1 MIDRYLLRYFLA
13 VVDHGNF
20 SRAAAHLNVAQPTLS
35 VGIGKL
41 EKSLEAKLFHR
52 ANRRIHITDA
62 GTQLLEYA
70 RRIESDFNQ
79 AERAVR
85 GLEPKPVFRF
95 GVLTSISAAI
105 ISDAIGNANKIKDD
119 GNSNADY
126 GSRVELI
133 EGSERELTNQ
143 LARGRVDAAL
153 TLVDRG
159 GERFFEEKLFEE
171 GYSIAMSEHHDLVD
185 QTSIPGEALADNVM
199 IVRRHCEALSE
210 TSRHFTERGVRPF
223 FAYRSS
229 NDERVLEMVRAGL
242 GVTIMPDSYR
252 WSGVKMRKLAGFEIV
267 RSIGLIWAPHAE
279 HLSQSSPSLVSV
291 LRKALSKQ

>member
-35 VGIGKL
+35 VGIAKL
-41 EKSLEAKLFHR
+41 EKSLDAKLFHR

-85 GLEPKPVFRF
+85 GLEPKPVFRL
-95 GVLTSISAAI
+95 GVLTSIPAAM
-105 ISDAIGNANKIKDD
+105 ISDAIGKALNFKLKDKTVSD
-119 GNSNADY
+119 F
-126 GSRVELI
+126 GSRIELI

-143 LARGRVDAAL
+143 LARGRVDAAI

-159 GERFFEEKLFEE
+159 GERFLEEKLFEE
-171 GYSIAMSEHHDLVD
+171 GYSIAMSDRHNLVN
-185 QTSIPGEALADNVM
+185 QLSIPGEALADNVM

-229 NDERVLEMVRAGL
+229 NDERVLDMVKVGL
-242 GVTIMPDSYR
+242 GVTIMPDSYI
-252 WSGVKMRKLAGFEIV
+252 WPGVQMRKLAGFELV
-267 RSIGLIWAPHAE
+267 RSIGIIWAPHAE
-279 HLSQSSPSLVSV
+279 HLAQSPPPIVSV
-291 LRKALSKQ
+291 LRERRSNI